1 MQPVEFSPE
10 WFYMSSQS
18 WLANKKRVG
27 ASYVYVCSM
36 DLCKRVIKEG
46 FDMCSIHMRLAPNNH
61 ISHERTHQGSV
72 LAASVALTHHTK
84 EAKQSLNAEARL
96 ERLVCLATSKK
107 RPLEISRV
115 AASPQP
121 QHTSGPRSQRIQE
134 KQKQKQKKAEQSIAY
149 RVASRRRVV
158 PSQ

>member
-10 WFYMSSQS
+10 WFDMSSQS

-36 DLCKRVIKEG
+36 DLCKRVNKEG

-72 LAASVALTHHTK
+72 LAASVALTHDMK
-84 EAKQSLNAEARL
+84 EARL

-115 AASPQP
+115 ATSPQP

-134 KQKQKQKKAEQSIAY
+134 KQKQKKAEQSIAY